1 MRRRRAAGLAPA
13 PPFSLGDLT
22 TPHPTELPSAVGSF
36 MQAETT
42 PIQITVHEVR
52 ELQASAEPFLLLD
65 CREPDEHAI
74 ARISGSLLLPMGLI
88 PERMAE
94 LEAFRNQR
102 IVVHCHHGVRSL
114 RVARFL
120 RDRGFAAAQ
129 SMAGGIEAWS
139 LEIDPA
145 MPRY

>member
-1 MRRRRAAGLAPA
+1 MSLDVEIGVHAVEALRAG
-13 PPFSLGDLT
+13 G
-22 TPHPTELPSAVGSF
+22 
-36 MQAETT
+36 
-42 PIQITVHEVR
+42 
-52 ELQASAEPFLLLD
+52 EPFLLLD

-74 ARISGSLLLPMGLI
+74 VRIEGALLIPMRTI
-88 PERMAE
+88 PERLRE
-94 LEAFRNQR
+94 LEPHREAR

-120 RDRGFAAAQ
+120 RERGFAGAQ
-129 SMAGGIEAWS
+129 SMTGGIEAWS

>member
-1 MRRRRAAGLAPA
+1 MSIDVEIGVQAVAALRAEG
-13 PPFSLGDLT
+13 
-22 TPHPTELPSAVGSF
+22 
-36 MQAETT
+36 
-42 PIQITVHEVR
+42 
-52 ELQASAEPFLLLD
+52 EPFLFLD

-74 ARISGSLLLPMGLI
+74 ARIEGALLI
-88 PERMAE
+88 PMQTLPERLAD
-94 LEAFRNQR
+94 LEPHRGSR

-120 RDRGFAAAQ
+120 RERGFAQAQ

-145 MPRY
+145 TPRY